1 MRCQDCAA
9 TVIGSVDG
17 FRLATRCQPEA
28 GHPVT
33 DRKAN
38 PEVDSEVDPLKNLSE
53 ILGVLM

>member
-1 MRCQDCAA
+1 MTCQDCAA

-38 PEVDSEVDPLKNLSE
+38 PEVDPLKNLSE